1 MSVVPAARM
10 PEPTEPAPPLSA
22 TPSPESATES
32 SPPPVMEM
40 PAASALG
47 WVYTVFPALLRLTC
61 ALACAVAA
69 LAVRTPPVSTPV
81 LIVVVT
87 LLTGWSLL
95 FAGWMVWRDA
105 RGLAMA
111 VDIGLTVGTCLLIR
125 HLVASEVLPGEVSW
139 VAIQASTSVIVA
151 QFVLPL
157 GWSVPAGLLV
167 AAAYGLGAHLAGN
180 DDEAI
185 GHLVT
190 LTVQTGCTAALANVA
205 RRSSRLADAAF
216 AGYQQAVGAALTA
229 RAAREA
235 ERQQNRDLHDTVLS
249 TLTVVGLGAV
259 AGQSPLLRDR
269 AASDLRTLAA
279 LAGSREPAYG
289 SMPGAG
295 PLGGGRTVALDQRL
309 RELLRRLPEL
319 RAQVALEPC
328 EVPAPIAE
336 AMTHSAAEAL
346 SNVLRHASDATVSVR
361 LTRAGNTVS
370 IEVLD
375 DGPGFDQ
382 ATVPRHRYGLRE
394 SVHGRMATVGG
405 RAEVDSA
412 PGRGT
417 LIRLEWPDVD

>member
-1 MSVVPAARM
+1 MSVVPAARI
-10 PEPTEPAPPLSA
+10 PEPAEPSAQSSPPLSA
-22 TPSPESATES
+22 QSS
-32 SPPPVMEM
+32 SPIVTEM

-47 WVYTVFPALLRLTC
+47 WVYTVFPAVLRLTC
-61 ALACAVAA
+61 AVACAVVA
-69 LAVRTPPVSTPV
+69 LAVRTPPVSTPL
-81 LIVVVT
+81 LIVVVI

-139 VAIQASTSVIVA
+139 VAIQASTSVIIA
-151 QFVLPL
+151 QFVLPI

-216 AGYQQAVGAALTA
+216 AGYQQAVGAALSA

-289 SMPGAG
+289 STPAVE
-295 PLGGGRTVALDQRL
+295 PLDGGRFIALDQRL
-309 RELLRRLPEL
+309 RVLLGRLPEL
-319 RAQVALEPC
+319 RVQAALEPC
-328 EVPAPIAE
+328 EVPAPVAE
-336 AMTHSAAEAL
+336 AMAHSAAEVL
-346 SNVLRHASDATVSVR
+346 SNVGRHAPGATTSVR
-361 LTRAGNTVS
+361 LTRTGHTVS
-370 IEVLD
+370 VEVLD
-375 DGPGFDQ
+375 DGPGFDPE
-382 ATVPRHRYGLRE
+382 TVPRHRYGLRE

-417 LIRLEWPDVD
+417 RIRLEWPDVD